1 MCGRYVVK
9 TPVSQLATMF
19 DLMDVP
25 PLTPRFNVAP
35 TQMVPAVRLK
45 PETKK
50 RELVMLKW
58 GLIPAWAKD
67 AAIGSQMIMA
77 RADTVEQKPAFKSAF
92 QKRRCLMVADGFY
105 EWQKTNGKKQPYF
118 IGLKD
123 QSPFAFAGLW
133 EHWKNPEGDAV
144 ESCALITTDANDIV
158 RPIHDRMPVILQR
171 PDYEKWLDLENQDT
185 TALQKLLQPYPGE
198 AMMAYPVSSFVNS
211 PKNESSRCVDPQWGL

>member
-9 TPVSQLATMF
+9 TRVSQLASMF
-19 DLMDVP
+19 DLIDVP
-25 PLTPRFNVAP
+25 PLTPRYNVAP
-35 TQMVPAVRLK
+35 TQMVPAIRLK

-77 RADTVEQKPAFKSAF
+77 RAETVAQKPVFKSAF

-133 EHWKNPEGDAV
+133 ERWKDPEGNARGV
-144 ESCALITTDANDIV
+144 LRFHHHGRQQHRETDP
-158 RPIHDRMPVILQR
+158 RPHACNLAA
-171 PDYEKWLDLENQDT
+171 KTL
-185 TALQKLLQPYPGE
+185 
-198 AMMAYPVSSFVNS
+198 
-211 PKNESSRCVDPQWGL
+211 